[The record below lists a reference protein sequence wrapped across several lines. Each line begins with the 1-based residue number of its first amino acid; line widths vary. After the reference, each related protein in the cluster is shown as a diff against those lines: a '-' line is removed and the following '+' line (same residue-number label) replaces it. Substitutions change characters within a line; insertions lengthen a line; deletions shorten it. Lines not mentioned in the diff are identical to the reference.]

1 MLMIRRLII
10 SLLIIN
16 VIKADDIVTNRKVIH
31 RLVGGHIRI
40 LPDELNDAE
49 LILSESGGRTNRQQ
63 KLNEDEDK
71 KTLSQQVADGKY
83 GLIQKE
89 LFSKS
94 PKRPGVLSYD
104 NNSDIPKDNI
114 SNLGGLDKNDIWLAE
129 NHLLVLKGGHYP
141 PHDDRAENAPSVWP
155 PIDNFKAPNRQVK
168 IPSHPKVPPPFP
180 VQLTDEGPLQ
190 ILGTNSSRTI
200 NATFKP
206 APYPVL
212 PSETFTPDSG
222 PYIPPPYPY
231 PPNITSGETPFPI
244 SPYAPGDYIP
254 GNGPPPPFPYPINGT
269 FPPFFGNLPPGV
281 AFLPPPDNLT
291 EPIDE
296 DDPSIYYPPPYSFYY
311 PTDNSTQVP
320 PGPLVP
326 GIVLPPPPN
335 FFAPLE
341 EINKTKEKS
350 ATPKRITTMRTTTEP
365 TKQIHPT
372 TTPLPPTSV
381 INSKPTNIPSTVTEN
396 DAKFT
401 TTAKPHVVTSITVVN
416 RVKPNRT
423 VVLVTTRKPYTPVER
438 RPSHRRK
445 PTPAVTILKPVKT
458 PTTPVVN
465 YYEQNEVSGKP
476 FNTYIPQTTT
486 LKARTLV
493 TTTQVPLKSYFST
506 SNEIDTNSVTRGP
519 ESHYPTI
526 NANKS
531 PSQFYFYEENS
542 TTRRLPTTYSQSQA
556 KSFSQPQAKSQP
568 QTRTYSQPSLSETY
582 SQPPQSETYSQPQS
596 EIYSHRQETY
606 SQPKTSSYIP
616 SKTRIYSQPQPP
628 SAYSQPKP
636 ISYPER
642 NEQSYLNIP
651 KEYYIPAR
659 EIIRQPQRLTPVEI
673 PQQSPD
679 YYYVNQ
685 QVASPSTPKP
695 DTFSIH
701 IARLKGHIDTYYTTP
716 RPRKV
721 AQSTAPTSK
730 PVYQFSFEANNYKQ
744 QQNNYRNQ
752 GEDSQDKFRPIPR
765 YSVEIQPAV
774 EVVPTERPVYQKNP
788 LPQLY
793 FQPKQQTNTERPT
806 STEYYTTPEY
816 DYNYRDKQYVI
827 TPKPITQYSFEA
839 TPNPIYQQGYY
850 TKQDERLFDD
860 ITKKYFTVFGQ
871 KLSNTSPIPSEEGST
886 EKPYTQQYLQ
896 ENIKPIHIEYAQSV
910 GKQVPLHGDT
920 YVNYVGQNTP
930 NPNAEYV
937 PIRPQPPKFIQR
949 QREHSLHSDIN
960 VNYKRRRPQNQNA
973 ELIEAINVPLK
984 STQQET
990 KSGSYISYELPGDDG
1005 AHFYFITPQLANRRN
1020 QGIGYYYSQPSN
1032 PRAKRNNRG
1041 RGS

>member
-1 MLMIRRLII
+1 MRMIRDLII
-10 SLLIIN
+10 ISILLLN
-16 VIKADDIVTNRKVIH
+16 AIKADDDKVTRKRVIH

-40 LPDELNDAE
+40 IPDELNDAE
-49 LILSESGGRTNRQQ
+49 LMLSESGGRKNRQQ

-89 LFSKS
+89 LFSKP

-104 NNSDIPKDNI
+104 NNSDVPKDNI

-129 NHLLVLKGGHYP
+129 NHLLILKGGHYP
-141 PHDDRAENAPSVWP
+141 PHEDRTENTPHLWQ
-155 PIDNFKAPNRQVK
+155 PIDDFKAPNRQVK

-200 NATFKP
+200 NATYKP
-206 APYPVL
+206 VPYPIL
-212 PSETFTPDSG
+212 PPDNVSPDGG

-231 PPNITSGETPFPI
+231 PPNITSGEAPYPI
-244 SPYAPGDYIP
+244 PPYPPGDIYP

-311 PTDNSTQVP
+311 PTDNTTQVP

-341 EINKTKEKS
+341 EKNKTKQKS
-350 ATPKRITTMRTTTEP
+350 TTPKRVTTMRTTTEP
-365 TKQIHPT
+365 TKQIRPT

-381 INSKPTNIPSTVTEN
+381 INSKPARIPTTVTEN
-396 DAKFT
+396 NSKYPT
-401 TTAKPHVVTSITVVN
+401 TSKPHIVTSITVVN

-445 PTPAVTILKPVKT
+445 PTPAVTILKPVKM
-458 PTTPVVN
+458 PTTPTVN

-476 FNTYIPQTTT
+476 FNTYVPPQTPT
-486 LKARTLV
+486 LKGRTLV

-506 SNEIDTNSVTRGP
+506 SNEVELNSVTPTPQSR
-519 ESHYPTI
+519 YPS
-526 NANKS
+526 ANTKNS
-531 PSQFYFYEENS
+531 PNQFYFYDEGS
-542 TTRRLPTTYSQSQA
+542 TTQRQPTTSY
-556 KSFSQPQAKSQP
+556 SQP
-568 QTRTYSQPSLSETY
+568 QTNSHSQPQPAIYTRTQPVTY
-582 SQPPQSETYSQPQS
+582 SQPPTTRYSKTQPVTY
-596 EIYSHRQETY
+596 T
-606 SQPKTSSYIP
+606 QPKTYVPPKS
-616 SKTRIYSQPQPP
+616 TIYTQSPP
-628 SAYSQPKP
+628 YTQQKA

-642 NEQSYLNIP
+642 NEQPYLNIP
-651 KEYYIPAR
+651 KEYYIPAK
-659 EIIRQPQRLTPVEI
+659 EIVRPPPVQI

-685 QVASPSTPKP
+685 QVISPSTPKP

-701 IARLKGHIDTYYTTP
+701 IARLKDHIGTYYTTP
-716 RPRKV
+716 RPRNV
-721 AQSTAPTSK
+721 PHSPIPTPK
-730 PVYQFSFEANNYKQ
+730 PIYQFSFEANNYKDR
-744 QQNNYRNQ
+744 QNNYRNQ
-752 GEDSQDKFRPIPR
+752 DENQEDKFRSIPR

-774 EVVPTERPVYQKNP
+774 EVIPTERPTYQKNP
-788 LPQLY
+788 IPQVY
-793 FQPKQQTNTERPT
+793 FQPKQQINTEKP
-806 STEYYTTPEY
+806 TEYYTTPEY
-816 DYNYRDKQYVI
+816 DYNYRDKEYVI

-871 KLSNTSPIPSEEGST
+871 KLANTSPLPTHERST
-886 EKPYTQQYLQ
+886 DKPYAQQQYLE
-896 ENIKPIHIEYAQSV
+896 ENVKPVHVEYPENV
-910 GKQVPLHGDT
+910 DKEVPLHGDT
-920 YVNYVGQNTP
+920 YVNYVLQNTQP
-930 NPNAEYV
+930 NSNAEYV
-937 PIRPQPPKFIQR
+937 PIRPQPPRFIQR
-949 QREHSLHSDIN
+949 QREHSLHGDIN
-960 VNYKRRRPQNQNA
+960 VNYKSRRPQTNDNA
-973 ELIEAINVPLK
+973 EIIEAVNVPLK
-984 STQQET
+984 STNQET